1 MYLNVYLFQNKSTGS
16 HEVDFV
22 IGKKNGLIRNLM
34 SPNGVGGGLIE
45 GGALLQKN
53 DFQRGGLSE
62 RGGDLIARWGLIEIL
77 R

>member
-34 SPNGVGGGLIE
+34 SPNGVGGG
-45 GGALLQKN
+45 G
-53 DFQRGGLSE
+53 
-62 RGGDLIARWGLIEIL
+62 
-77 R
+77 

>member
-34 SPNGVGGGLIE
+34 SPNGVGGGV
-45 GGALLQKN
+45 N
-53 DFQRGGLSE
+53 RRGGLITKK
-62 RGGDLIARWGLIEIL
+62 RLPKGGLIREGGGT
-77 R
+77 